1 MVHPGRRG
9 RALLRAF
16 LTSWAVAG
24 LLWLVA
30 LGAPTVSSAPGAIL
44 LPTAL
49 VVIAAAAAAV
59 LVLRGFHLTVATTG
73 PPQAVRAR
81 YRPTRVVWVGDPDVP
96 GKPRPR
102 APGAGSSLR

>member
-1 MVHPGRRG
+1 MVHPGRRK
-9 RALLRAF
+9 RAPLRAF
-16 LTSWAVAG
+16 VTGWAVAG

-30 LGAPTVSSAPGAIL
+30 LGVPTVSSVPGGIL

-49 VVIAAAAAAV
+49 VVVAAAAASV
-59 LVLRGFHLTVATTG
+59 LILRGLHLTVATTG
-73 PPQAVRAR
+73 PPQTVRAR
-81 YRPTRVVWVGDPDVP
+81 YRPTQVVWVGDPDVP